1 LGAKVC
7 LFTKSKRGF
16 VAYPASCSVDT
27 RGLFLGV
34 RWLMQEADHSPP
46 SSAEGKNEWS
56 YKPLLLYA
64 FKACRGTA

>member
-1 LGAKVC
+1 M
-7 LFTKSKRGF
+7 
-16 VAYPASCSVDT
+16 AYPASCSVDT

-64 FKACRGTA
+64 FKARTGTA